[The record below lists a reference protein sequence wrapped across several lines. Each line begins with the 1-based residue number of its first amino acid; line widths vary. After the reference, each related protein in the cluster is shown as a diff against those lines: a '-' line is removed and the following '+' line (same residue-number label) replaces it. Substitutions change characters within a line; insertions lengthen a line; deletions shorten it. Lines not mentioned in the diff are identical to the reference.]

1 VALFCTVVVVNVV
14 WGRHDLTETTRTLA
28 KTGSDDL
35 KTLASLQA
43 QLVRPPSPLPLA
55 RLTARS
61 PQKDKPATKTALE
74 KLSHDFQL
82 AVVAFQ
88 RAQQLSAERQRTVVQ
103 SSRAAADEAAGTA
116 SSPSAGSAQQQLQAQ
131 AQVQQLAPA
140 EMLHQEQL
148 IQERESEIRDIESGI
163 HELHEIFRDI
173 NTLVL
178 QQGDQLGTHP
188 LPPRCMRVLTLRV
201 RRQHRGERALRR
213 GGHGRRRVR
222 AHHRRRLPAQSGEA
236 RGVPHGHPRRRRLRR
251 PPRGEQPGT
260 VPPAAASA
268 DAAAGPVIALACL
281 GSDTARLGGACI
293 VFIPLHTTRS
303 RLRRL

>member
-1 VALFCTVVVVNVV
+1 MTSRRSRACRPN
-14 WGRHDLTETTRTLA
+14 
-28 KTGSDDL
+28 SC
-35 KTLASLQA
+35 
-43 QLVRPPSPLPLA
+43 VRPPFPPPLA
-55 RLTARS
+55 RLTARG

-116 SSPSAGSAQQQLQAQ
+116 TSPSAGGGAQQQLQAQ

-178 QQGDQLGTHP
+178 QQGDQLGAHP
-188 LPPRCMRVLTLRV
+188 LPPRCMRRADAGRAQTTS
-201 RRQHRGERALRR
+201 RRTCTPSRR
-213 GGHGRRRVR
+213 TRT
-222 AHHRRRLPAQSGEA
+222 
-236 RGVPHGHPRRRRLRR
+236 
-251 PPRGEQPGT
+251 PPRASS
-260 VPPAAASA
+260 PPPPRTSA
-268 DAAAGPVIALACL
+268 KRGR
-281 GSDTARLGGACI
+281 ARRA
-293 VFIPLHTTRS
+293 
-303 RLRRL
+303 

>member
-1 VALFCTVVVVNVV
+1 MTSRRSRACRPN
-14 WGRHDLTETTRTLA
+14 
-28 KTGSDDL
+28 SC
-35 KTLASLQA
+35 
-43 QLVRPPSPLPLA
+43 VRPPFPPPLA
-55 RLTARS
+55 RLTARG

-116 SSPSAGSAQQQLQAQ
+116 TSPSASGGAQQQLQAQ

-188 LPPRCMRVLTLRV
+188 LPPRCMRALTPAAH
-201 RRQHRGERALRR
+201 RQHRGERALRR
-213 GGHGRRRVR
+213 GGHGRRRER
-222 AHHRRRLPAQSGEA
+222 AHHRRRVPAQSGEA
-236 RGVPHGHPRRRRLRR
+236 RGVPDGHTCRRRLRR
-251 PPRGEQPGT
+251 PPRGEHPDRHGA
-260 VPPAAASA
+260 PPR
-268 DAAAGPVIALACL
+268 PALTL
-281 GSDTARLGGACI
+281 LQVLS
-293 VFIPLHTTRS
+293 
-303 RLRRL
+303 